1 MAYQSPLHL
10 LDGLQLVPSELTLSS
25 LGQLRKKI
33 LAEFN
38 LTPDYS
44 ITVGDRQY
52 TKDEALKAIDRLKDV
67 SNLSE
72 HVLIFQDKPLLAW
85 LERPTEEVFP
95 AKAISEKR
103 WGGNQTE
110 FWQQT
115 LSSALQAHCS
125 WLLKNHLF
133 SQAREPLAVAF
144 ALPSHHQDG
153 ILGMIYGQIHE
164 VVVALE
170 VAIERPSSA
179 RDSAAFGFIVYDDW
193 ADFLNSLP
201 EYTFW
206 GIVNEVCVNAVNYTV
221 AVQHTQRHFVYEI
234 THQLVRIKC
243 DEDLKKT
250 IRNNYAI
257 YRDNYHL
264 SPGAPRMSTDSEK
277 GTRNYWLI
285 FWVLFM
291 LAKAALYCHR

>member
-10 LDGLQLVPSELTLSS
+10 LDGLKLLPSGLTPASLV
-25 LGQLRKKI
+25 QLRKKL

-38 LTPDYS
+38 LTPDYT
-44 ITVGDRQY
+44 IAIGDRQY

-72 HVLIFQDKPLLAW
+72 HVLIFQDKALLAW
-85 LERPTEEVFP
+85 LEHPTEEVFP
-95 AKAISEKR
+95 SKAVSEKR
-103 WGGNQTE
+103 WGSEPSVFWNQT
-110 FWQQT
+110 
-115 LSSALQAHCS
+115 LANALQEHCS
-125 WLLKNHLF
+125 WLLKNRLF
-133 SQAREPLAVAF
+133 SQAKEPLAVAF
-144 ALPSHHQDG
+144 ALPVQYQDG
-153 ILGMIYGQIHE
+153 ILGMIYEQIHD
-164 VVVALE
+164 VVSALE

-206 GIVNEVCVNAVNYTV
+206 GIVNSFCVNAVNYTV
-221 AVQHTQRHFVYEI
+221 TVQHTQRHFVYEI

-243 DEDLKKT
+243 DENLKKT
-250 IRNNYAI
+250 IKSNYAI
-257 YRDNYHL
+257 YRENYHL
-264 SPGAPRMSTDSEK
+264 SPGAPRTNSKNDK
-277 GTRNYWLI
+277 RNYWWI

-291 LAKAALYCHR
+291 LGKAMAFCQH

>member
-10 LDGLQLVPSELTLSS
+10 LDGLNLLPSELTPAS
-25 LGQLRKKI
+25 LGQLRKKL

-38 LTPDYS
+38 LTPSYT
-44 ITVGDRQY
+44 IAVGDRQY

-67 SNLSE
+67 SDLSE
-72 HVLIFQDKPLLAW
+72 HVLIFQDKPLLDW
-85 LERPTEEVFP
+85 LEKPTEAAFP
-95 AKAISEKR
+95 AKSISEKR
-103 WGGNQTE
+103 WGGGPTDFWNQT
-110 FWQQT
+110 
-115 LSSALQAHCS
+115 LASALQTHCA

-133 SQAREPLAVAF
+133 SQAKEPLAVAF
-144 ALPSHHQDG
+144 ALPSTYQNDILG
-153 ILGMIYGQIHE
+153 ILYEQIHE
-164 VVVALE
+164 VVMALE
-170 VAIERPSSA
+170 VAIERPNSA

-206 GIVNEVCVNAVNYTV
+206 GIVNSFCVNAVNYTV
-221 AVQHTQRHFVYEI
+221 TVQHTQRHFVYEI

-250 IRNNYAI
+250 IKNNYAI
-257 YRDNYHL
+257 YRENYHL
-264 SPGAPRMSTDSEK
+264 RPGAPQASSDSQK
-277 GTRNYWLI
+277 NTRNYWLI